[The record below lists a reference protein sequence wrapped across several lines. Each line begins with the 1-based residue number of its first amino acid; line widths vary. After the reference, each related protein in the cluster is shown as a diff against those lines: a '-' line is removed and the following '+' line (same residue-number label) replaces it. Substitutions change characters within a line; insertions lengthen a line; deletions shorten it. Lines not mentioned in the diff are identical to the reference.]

1 MTYELIECPICYDK
15 IEGHINTVT
24 TECGHKFHT
33 KCLFQNVAH
42 NGFGCPCCR
51 TQMANINDDQDNAS
65 DYDSEEETD
74 DDSDDEETMSD
85 DDMTDMD
92 LEEEPF
98 SDFALL
104 GLRLFMNRIEGLEQD
119 SQDIETEN
127 SFQDILQ
134 EQYLPE
140 IPSVEYITEKFIEQ
154 GITMNQLVHTLLMEH
169 PEYSELDEAE
179 NIYYDLSYKIRRLI
193 IEYPYKILT
202 PPGNIL
208 SFI

>member
-1 MTYELIECPICYDK
+1 
-15 IEGHINTVT
+15 
-24 TECGHKFHT
+24 
-33 KCLFQNVAH
+33 
-42 NGFGCPCCR
+42 
-51 TQMANINDDQDNAS
+51 MANINDDQDNAS

-119 SQDIETEN
+119 AQDIETEN

-193 IEYPYKILT
+193 IEYPYKTKNSSEPSSVIPAATPQLLT
-202 PPGNIL
+202 HNA
-208 SFI
+208 